1 MAEGDYG
8 QEKTE
13 EPTPRKREQAKEDGK
28 VVSSKEMFVF
38 ASISG
43 GALLLLSLRSFG
55 QQVASDW
62 ARFFKFESVESLDL
76 KIQSNLSNAFNDVL
90 WYAMIVGIPLM
101 VVVILM
107 QTGIGGINFAPKAL
121 GFKPEKI
128 NPLKGMKRMVSMQ
141 ALVELGKAILKVS
154 LLVASAA
161 GVVYALLPRLDKT
174 TFMDAGDA
182 LGIVGTSVIQVVSS
196 LLIGLAIIGAIDL
209 AWQLYSNTKSLRM
222 SRQEIKDEYKQS
234 EGSPELKGAIRR
246 RQMEASQKASQQRA
260 ALADVPSATAVITN
274 PTHFAVAVKYSPG
287 QAGAPTI
294 VAMGKGPMA
303 HEIIALAKESRVR
316 VMRIPPLAR
325 ALYFTGDI
333 GAEISYELYTAVATI
348 LAHVY
353 RVNKG
358 LASQR
363 PNIKAPKE
371 LLFDE
376 FGQVI
381 EGAKT

>member
-1 MAEGDYG
+1 M
-8 QEKTE
+8 
-13 EPTPRKREQAKEDGK
+13 QA
-28 VVSSKEMFVF
+28 S
-38 ASISG
+38 
-43 GALLLLSLRSFG
+43 
-55 QQVASDW
+55 
-62 ARFFKFESVESLDL
+62 
-76 KIQSNLSNAFNDVL
+76 
-90 WYAMIVGIPLM
+90 
-101 VVVILM
+101 
-107 QTGIGGINFAPKAL
+107 IGGINFAPKAMK
-121 GFKPEKI
+121 FKPEKI
-128 NPLKGMKRMVSMQ
+128 NPMKGLKRMFSTQ

-182 LGIVGTSVIQVVSS
+182 VGILGTSVIQVISS

-209 AWQLYSNTKSLRM
+209 GWQIYSTTKSLRM
-222 SRQEIKDEYKQS
+222 SRQEIKDEHKQS

-260 ALADVPSATAVITN
+260 ALNDVPTATAVITN
-274 PTHFAVAVKYSPG
+274 PTHFAVAVKYKPG
-287 QAGAPTI
+287 QEGAPTI

-303 HEIIALAKESRVR
+303 HEIIARAKVARVQ

-353 RVNKG
+353 RINRG
-358 LASQR
+358 QASIR
-363 PNIKAPKE
+363 PKVDVPKD

-376 FGQVI
+376 FGQVMK
-381 EGAKT
+381 GAKT